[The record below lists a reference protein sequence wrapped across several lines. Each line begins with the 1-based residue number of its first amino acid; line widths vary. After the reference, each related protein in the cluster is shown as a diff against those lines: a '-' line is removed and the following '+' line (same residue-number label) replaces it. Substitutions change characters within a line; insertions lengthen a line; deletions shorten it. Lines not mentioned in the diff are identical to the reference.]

1 MAYIFEEWKKMLE
14 KFQQC
19 VDKGVEEMHQQKAE
33 VQQIKTDIFNRLDRG
48 AYYHDDERIVIS
60 APEIVIGNVDKSG
73 ALNGGYVGT
82 VVIKGS
88 DVSLEGVGE
97 TGRIVSRAPIIHQK
111 AVNPGI
117 DGRENVVCDSSEIVS
132 QACDIVLH
140 SSDAKEEFSQIPIHA
155 GRGGISLHA
164 DQRFNIEAAVTAER
178 RKKQIEDVIKGLDT
192 QSKELK
198 KSVENQKKAVDKFLQ
213 DMIKL
218 AEKEE
223 KLNAPKDHS
232 TFTNLTNISEI
243 HEQIEALLPSVYR
256 STQTFI
262 DLVSELAEVNRRK
275 KALEKEK
282 GAIKTGDDF
291 KKKSTGA
298 SMSVVAESISVATAD
313 GDGNLHT
320 NPGAGIRVKTPRM
333 GLNMHDDQGAL
344 AKDGYFSVSA
354 QNITLDT
361 VNPKDKGKEWPME
374 GKVKIQ
380 SKDIN
385 LEAIDYKMNDKNQL
399 WEKELTKEGKI
410 TMSAKTVEVST
421 ANPKGIERDEKG
433 KLIKGEY
440 QGEGDVIIRSKTVSV
455 ESLDYEVKD
464 GKLSTKALT
473 KDGKLGIRTEKTT
486 VIAADTE
493 GKATGSIN
501 LNAKAVNV
509 KSMDVDKEKL
519 TDAKLAAGSTMTLV
533 SEKMYVGAKSKDVK
547 SKKVQTVSEEIGAFA
562 DKTLETVSEEIG
574 AFADKTLEMQQ
585 GEGKAA
591 VQLDGG
597 NAAVGGSKTQV
608 YGETTINGKTEVKD
622 ELKAPKVVG
631 DSVEAKSAFKSKN
644 ISDGMAMGG
653 ASGGGKLST
662 KLKTEDAPKE

>member
-73 ALNGGYVGT
+73 ALNGSYVGT

-140 SSDAKEEFSQIPIHA
+140 SSDAKGEFSQLPLHA

-164 DQRFNIEAAVTAER
+164 DKKFNIEAAVTAER

-223 KLNAPKDHS
+223 KLNSPKDHS
-232 TFTNLTNISEI
+232 TFTNLTDISKV
-243 HEQIEALLPSVYR
+243 HEQMEALMPSVYR

-275 KALEKEK
+275 NALEKEK

-320 NPGAGIRVKTPRM
+320 NPGAGISVRTPRM

-433 KLIKGEY
+433 KLIKGEFV
-440 QGEGDVIIRSKTVSV
+440 GEGDVIIRSKTVSV

-519 TDAKLAAGSTMTLV
+519 TDSKLAAGSTMTLV

-547 SKKVQTVSEEIGAFA
+547 SKKVQM
-562 DKTLETVSEEIG
+562 VSEEIG

-597 NAAVGGSKTQV
+597 NAAVSGSKTQV

-653 ASGGGKLST
+653 ASGSGKLST

>member
-73 ALNGGYVGT
+73 TLNGGCVGT

-140 SSDAKEEFSQIPIHA
+140 SSDAKDEFSQIPVHA

-178 RKKQIEDVIKGLDT
+178 RKKQIEAIIKGLDT

-198 KSVENQKKAVDKFLQ
+198 KSVEDQKKAVDKFLQ

-223 KLNAPKDHS
+223 KLNAAKDHS
-232 TFTNLTNISEI
+232 TFTNLTDISEI

-291 KKKSTGA
+291 KKKRTGA
-298 SMSVVAESISVATAD
+298 SMSVVAERISVATAD

-320 NPGAGIRVKTPRM
+320 NPEAGISVRTPRM
-333 GLNMHDDQGAL
+333 GLNMHDDEGAL
-344 AKDGYFSVSA
+344 VKDGYFSVSA
-354 QNITLDT
+354 QDITLNT

-433 KLIKGEY
+433 KLIKGEFV
-440 QGEGDVIIRSKTVSV
+440 GEGDVIIRSKTVSV

-486 VIAADTE
+486 VIAADAE

-519 TDAKLAAGSTMTLV
+519 TDSKLAAGSTMTLV

-562 DKTLETVSEEIG
+562 DKTLE
-574 AFADKTLEMQQ
+574 MQQ

-597 NAAVGGSKTQV
+597 NAAVSGSKTQV

>member
-1 MAYIFEEWKKMLE
+1 MAYIFEDWQKLLE

-48 AYYHDDERIVIS
+48 AYYRNDQRIVIS

-73 ALNGGYVGT
+73 ALNGGEMGT
-82 VVIKGS
+82 VIIKGS
-88 DVSLEGVGE
+88 DVALEGVGD

-117 DGRENVVCDSSEIVS
+117 DGRENVVCDMSEIVS

-140 SSDAKEEFSQIPIHA
+140 SSNARDEFSQTPSHA

-164 DQRFNIEAAVTAER
+164 DKQFNIEAAVSAER
-178 RKKQIEDVIKGLDT
+178 RKKQIEDTIKGLEA
-192 QSKELK
+192 QSKNLK
-198 KSVENQKKAVDKFLQ
+198 KDVEAQKKAVDGVLK

-223 KLNAPKDHS
+223 KLNGEKDHS
-232 TFTNLTNISEI
+232 TFTNLTDISEV
-243 HEQIEALLPSVYR
+243 HEQMEALLPSVYH

-262 DLVSELAEVNRRK
+262 ELVSELAEVNRRK

-298 SMSVVAESISVATAD
+298 SMSVIAESISVATTD
-313 GDGNLHT
+313 GDGNLHA
-320 NPGAGIRVKTPRM
+320 NSGAGISVRTPRM
-333 GLNMHDDQGAL
+333 GLSMHDDEGAL
-344 AKDGYFSVSA
+344 VKDGSFSVSA
-354 QNITLDT
+354 ENITLNT
-361 VNPKDKGKEWPME
+361 VNPKDKGKEWPVE
-374 GKVKIQ
+374 GKVKIH
-380 SKDIN
+380 SKDIS
-385 LEAIDYKMNDKNQL
+385 LEAIDYKMNDKNEL
-399 WEKELTKEGKI
+399 WEKELTKDGKI

-433 KLIKGEY
+433 KLTKGEY
-440 QGEGDVIIRSKTVSV
+440 QGEGDVIIRSKSVTV

-464 GKLSTKALT
+464 GKLATKALT
-473 KDGKLGIRTEKTT
+473 KDSKLNIRTEKTA
-486 VIAADTE
+486 VVAADAE

-519 TDAKLAAGSTMTLV
+519 TDSKLAAGSTMTLV
-533 SEKMYVGAKSKDVK
+533 SEKMFVGAKSKDVK
-547 SKKVQTVSEEIGAFA
+547 SKKIQA
-562 DKTLETVSEEIG
+562 VSEEIG

-585 GEGKAA
+585 GDGKAA

-597 NAAVGGSKTQV
+597 NAAVGGDKTQV
-608 YGETTINGKTEVKD
+608 YGGTTINGKTEVKD

-631 DSVEAKSAFKSKN
+631 DSVEAKSAFKSPN
-644 ISDGMAMGG
+644 ISDGMGGG
-653 ASGGGKLST
+653 AGGGGGKLST
-662 KLKTEDAPKE
+662 KLKSEDAPKES

>member
-73 ALNGGYVGT
+73 TLNGGCVGS
-82 VVIKGS
+82 VVIKGG

-140 SSDAKEEFSQIPIHA
+140 SSDAKDEFSQIPVHA

-178 RKKQIEDVIKGLDT
+178 RKKQIEAIIKGLDT

-198 KSVENQKKAVDKFLQ
+198 KSVEDQKKAVDKFLQ

-223 KLNAPKDHS
+223 KLNAAKDHS
-232 TFTNLTNISEI
+232 TFTNLTDISEI

-291 KKKSTGA
+291 KKKRTGA
-298 SMSVVAESISVATAD
+298 SMSVVAERISVATAD

-320 NPGAGIRVKTPRM
+320 NPEAGISVRTPRM
-333 GLNMHDDQGAL
+333 GLNMHDDEGAL
-344 AKDGYFSVSA
+344 VKDGYFSVSA
-354 QNITLDT
+354 QDITLNT

-433 KLIKGEY
+433 KLTKGEFV
-440 QGEGDVIIRSKTVSV
+440 GEGDVIIRSKTVTV

-464 GKLSTKALT
+464 GKLKTKALT
-473 KDGKLGIRTEKTT
+473 KDSKLGIRTEKTT
-486 VIAADTE
+486 VMAADAE

-501 LNAKAVNV
+501 LNAKAVSV

-519 TDAKLAAGSTMTLV
+519 TDNKLAAGSTMTLV
-533 SEKMYVGAKSKDVK
+533 SEKMYVGAKSKDIK
-547 SKKVQTVSEEIGAFA
+547 SKKLQAVSEEIGAFA
-562 DKTLETVSEEIG
+562 DKTLEI
-574 AFADKTLEMQQ
+574 QQ
-585 GEGKAA
+585 GDGKAA

-597 NAAVGGSKTQV
+597 KAAVGGDKTQV

-631 DSVEAKSAFKSKN
+631 DSVEAKSAFKSPN
-644 ISDGMAMGG
+644 IKDGMGGG
-653 ASGGGKLST
+653 AGGGGGKLST

>member
-1 MAYIFEEWKKMLE
+1 MAYIFEEWKTMLE

-48 AYYHDDERIVIS
+48 AYYHDDQRIVIS

-73 ALNGGYVGT
+73 ALNGGESGT
-82 VVIKGS
+82 VIIKGS
-88 DVSLEGVGE
+88 DVALEGVGE

-117 DGRENVVCDSSEIVS
+117 DGRENVVCSMSEIVS

-140 SSDAKEEFSQIPIHA
+140 SSDAKDEFSQVPSHA

-164 DQRFNIEAAVTAER
+164 DKQFNIEAAVSAEQ
-178 RKKQIEDVIKGLDT
+178 RKKQIEATIKDLDT
-192 QSKELK
+192 RSKDLK
-198 KSVENQKKAVDKFLQ
+198 KGVEAQKKDVDGILKN
-213 DMIKL
+213 MIDLIK
-218 AEKEE
+218 KEE
-223 KLNAPKDHS
+223 KLNGGKDYS
-232 TFTNLTNISEI
+232 TFTNLTGITEL
-243 HEQIEALLPSVYR
+243 HEQMEALLPAVYR

-291 KKKSTGA
+291 KKKTTGA
-298 SMSVVAESISVATAD
+298 SMSVVAENISVATAD

-320 NPGAGIRVKTPRM
+320 NVGAGISVRTPRM
-333 GLNMHDDQGAL
+333 GMSMHDDQGAL
-344 AKDGYFSVSA
+344 AKDGFFTVSA
-354 QNITLDT
+354 QDITLNT
-361 VNPKDKGKEWPME
+361 VNPKDKGKEWPVE

-385 LEAIDYKMNDKNQL
+385 LEAIDYKMNDKCQL

-421 ANPKGIERDEKG
+421 ANPKDIERDEKG
-433 KLIKGEY
+433 KLSKGEFV
-440 QGEGDVIIRSKTVSV
+440 GEGDVIIRSKTVTV

-464 GKLSTKALT
+464 GKLTTKALT
-473 KDGKLGIRTEKTT
+473 KDSKLNIRTEKTA
-486 VIAADTE
+486 VVAADAE

-519 TDAKLAAGSTMTLV
+519 TDDKLAAGSTMTLV

-562 DKTLETVSEEIG
+562 DKTLEI
-574 AFADKTLEMQQ
+574 QQ
-585 GEGKAA
+585 GDGKAA

-597 NAAVGGSKTQV
+597 NASVGGSKTQV
-608 YGETTINGKTEVKD
+608 FGATTINGKTEVKD

-653 ASGGGKLST
+653 GGGGGSLST

>member
-73 ALNGGYVGT
+73 TLNGGCVGS

-140 SSDAKEEFSQIPIHA
+140 SSDAKDEFSQIPVHA

-178 RKKQIEDVIKGLDT
+178 RKKQIEAIIKGLDT

-198 KSVENQKKAVDKFLQ
+198 KSVEDQKKAVDKFLQ

-232 TFTNLTNISEI
+232 TFTNLTDISEI

-291 KKKSTGA
+291 KKKTTGA

-320 NPGAGIRVKTPRM
+320 NLEAGISVRTPRM
-333 GLNMHDDQGAL
+333 GLNMHDDEGAL

-354 QNITLDT
+354 QDITLNT

-433 KLIKGEY
+433 KLTKGEFV
-440 QGEGDVIIRSKTVSV
+440 GEGDVIIRSKTVTL

-473 KDGKLGIRTEKTT
+473 KDSKLGIRTEKTT
-486 VIAADTE
+486 VIAADAE

-501 LNAKAVNV
+501 LNAKAVSV

-519 TDAKLAAGSTMTLV
+519 TDDKLAAGSTMTLV
-533 SEKMYVGAKSKDVK
+533 SEKMYVGAKSKDIK
-547 SKKVQTVSEEIGAFA
+547 SKKIQAMSEEIGAFA
-562 DKTLETVSEEIG
+562 DKTLEI
-574 AFADKTLEMQQ
+574 QQ
-585 GEGKAA
+585 GDGKAA

-597 NAAVGGSKTQV
+597 NAAVGGGKTQV

-653 ASGGGKLST
+653 GGGGGSLST

>member
-1 MAYIFEEWKKMLE
+1 MAYIFEDWQKLLE

-48 AYYHDDERIVIS
+48 AYYRNDQRIVIS

-73 ALNGGYVGT
+73 ALNGGEMGT
-82 VVIKGS
+82 VIIKGS
-88 DVSLEGVGE
+88 DVALEGVGD

-117 DGRENVVCDSSEIVS
+117 DGRENVVCDMSEIVS

-140 SSDAKEEFSQIPIHA
+140 SSDARDEFSQTPSHA

-164 DQRFNIEAAVTAER
+164 DKQFNIEAAVSAER
-178 RKKQIEDVIKGLDT
+178 RKKQIEDTIKGLEA
-192 QSKELK
+192 QSKNLK
-198 KSVENQKKAVDKFLQ
+198 KDVEAQKKAVDGVLK

-223 KLNAPKDHS
+223 KLNGEKDHS
-232 TFTNLTNISEI
+232 TFTNLTDISEV
-243 HEQIEALLPSVYR
+243 HEQMEALLPSVYH

-262 DLVSELAEVNRRK
+262 ELVSELAEVNRRK

-298 SMSVVAESISVATAD
+298 SMSVIAESISVATTD
-313 GDGNLHT
+313 GDGNLHA
-320 NPGAGIRVKTPRM
+320 NSGAGISVRTPRM
-333 GLNMHDDQGAL
+333 GLSMHDDEGAL
-344 AKDGYFSVSA
+344 VKDGSFSVSA
-354 QNITLDT
+354 ENITLNT
-361 VNPKDKGKEWPME
+361 VNPKDKGKEWPVE
-374 GKVKIQ
+374 GKVKIH
-380 SKDIN
+380 SKDIS
-385 LEAIDYKMNDKNQL
+385 LEAIDYKMNDKNEL
-399 WEKELTKEGKI
+399 WEKELTKDGKI

-433 KLIKGEY
+433 KLTKGEY
-440 QGEGDVIIRSKTVSV
+440 QGEGDVIIRSKSVTV

-464 GKLSTKALT
+464 GKLATKALT
-473 KDGKLGIRTEKTT
+473 KDSKLNIRTEKTA
-486 VIAADTE
+486 VVAADAE

-519 TDAKLAAGSTMTLV
+519 TDSKLAAGSTMTLV
-533 SEKMYVGAKSKDVK
+533 SEKMFVGAKSKDVK
-547 SKKVQTVSEEIGAFA
+547 SKKIQA
-562 DKTLETVSEEIG
+562 VSEEIG

-585 GEGKAA
+585 GDGKAA

-597 NAAVGGSKTQV
+597 NAAVGGDKTQI
-608 YGETTINGKTEVKD
+608 YGGTTINGKTEVKD

-631 DSVEAKSAFKSKN
+631 DSVEAKSAFKSPN
-644 ISDGMAMGG
+644 ISDGMGGG
-653 ASGGGKLST
+653 AGGGGGKLST
-662 KLKTEDAPKE
+662 KLKSEDAPKES

>member
-1 MAYIFEEWKKMLE
+1 MAYIFEEWKTLLD

-48 AYYHDDERIVIS
+48 AYYRNEQRIVIS

-73 ALNGGYVGT
+73 ALNGGEMGT
-82 VVIKGS
+82 VIIKGS

-97 TGRIVSRAPIIHQK
+97 AGRIQSRAPIIHQK

-117 DGRENVVCDSSEIVS
+117 DGRENVVCNTSEIVS

-140 SSDAKEEFSQIPIHA
+140 SSDAKDEFSQTPAHA

-164 DQRFNIEAAVTAER
+164 DKRFNIEAAVSAEL
-178 RKKQIEDVIKGLDT
+178 RKKQIEDTIKELDT
-192 QSKELK
+192 QSKNLK
-198 KSVENQKKAVDKFLQ
+198 KSVETQKKAVDDVLKN
-213 DMIKL
+213 MIKL
-218 AEKEE
+218 VKKEE
-223 KLNAPKDHS
+223 KLNGEKDYS
-232 TFTNLTNISEI
+232 TFTNLTDISEV
-243 HEQIEALLPSVYR
+243 HEQMEALLPSVYR

-262 DLVSELAEVNRRK
+262 ELVSELAEVNRRK

-320 NPGAGIRVKTPRM
+320 NDVAGISVRTPRM
-333 GLNMHDDQGAL
+333 GMSMHDDEGAL
-344 AKDGYFSVSA
+344 VKDGFFSVSA
-354 QNITLDT
+354 QDISLNT

-374 GKVKIQ
+374 GQVKIQ
-380 SKDIN
+380 SKDIS
-385 LEAIDYKMNDKNQL
+385 LEAIDYKMNDKGKL

-433 KLIKGEY
+433 KLTKGEY
-440 QGEGDVIIRSKTVSV
+440 LGEGDVIIRSKGVTV
-455 ESLDYEVKD
+455 ESLDY
-464 GKLSTKALT
+464 
-473 KDGKLGIRTEKTT
+473 
-486 VIAADTE
+486 
-493 GKATGSIN
+493 KATGSIN

-519 TDAKLAAGSTMTLV
+519 TDSKLAAGSTMTLV
-533 SEKMYVGAKSKDVK
+533 SEKMYVGSKSKDIK

-562 DKTLETVSEEIG
+562 DKTLE
-574 AFADKTLEMQQ
+574 MQQ
-585 GEGKAA
+585 GDGKAA

-597 NAAVGGSKTQV
+597 NAAVGGDKTQV

-631 DSVEAKSAFKSKN
+631 DSVEVKSAFKSPN
-644 ISDGMAMGG
+644 IKDGMGGG
-653 ASGGGKLST
+653 AGGGGGKLST

>member
-1 MAYIFEEWKKMLE
+1 MLE

-48 AYYHDDERIVIS
+48 SYYRDDQRIVIS

-73 ALNGGYVGT
+73 ALNGGEMGT
-82 VVIKGS
+82 VIIKGS
-88 DVSLEGVGE
+88 DVALEGVGA

-117 DGRENVVCDSSEIVS
+117 DGRENVVCNTSEIVS

-140 SSDAKEEFSQIPIHA
+140 SSDAKDEFSQTPLHA

-164 DQRFNIEAAVTAER
+164 DQRFSIEAAVTAER
-178 RKKQIEDVIKGLDT
+178 RKKQIEDTIKDLEE
-192 QSKELK
+192 QSKNLK
-198 KSVENQKKAVDKFLQ
+198 KNVEDQKKAVDKFLQ

-218 AEKEE
+218 AQKEE
-223 KLNAPKDHS
+223 KLNDKKDHS
-232 TFTNLTNISEI
+232 TFTNLTDISEI
-243 HEQIEALLPSVYR
+243 HGQMEALLPSVYR
-256 STQTFI
+256 STQAFI
-262 DLVSELAEVNRRK
+262 ELVSELAEVNRRK

-282 GAIKTGDDF
+282 GTIKTGDDF

-298 SMSVVAESISVATAD
+298 SMSVVAERISVATAD

-320 NPGAGIRVKTPRM
+320 NPGACISVRTPRM

-344 AKDGYFSVSA
+344 VKDGYFSVSA
-354 QNITLDT
+354 KDITFNT
-361 VNPKDKGKEWPME
+361 VNPKDQGKEWPME

-440 QGEGDVIIRSKTVSV
+440 QGEGDVIIRSKTVTV

-519 TDAKLAAGSTMTLV
+519 TDSKLAAGSTMTLV

-562 DKTLETVSEEIG
+562 DKTLE
-574 AFADKTLEMQQ
+574 MQQ

-597 NAAVGGSKTQV
+597 NAAVSGSKTQV

-662 KLKTEDAPKE
+662 KLKNEDAPKE

>member
-1 MAYIFEEWKKMLE
+1 MAYIFEEWKTMLE

-48 AYYHDDERIVIS
+48 TYYHDDQRIVIS

-73 ALNGGYVGT
+73 ALNGGESGT
-82 VVIKGS
+82 VIIKGS
-88 DVSLEGVGE
+88 DVALEGVGE

-117 DGRENVVCDSSEIVS
+117 DGRENVVCSMSEIVS

-140 SSDAKEEFSQIPIHA
+140 SSDAKDEFSQVPSHA

-164 DQRFNIEAAVTAER
+164 DKQFNIEAAVSAEQ
-178 RKKQIEDVIKGLDT
+178 RKKQIEATINELDT
-192 QSKELK
+192 QSKDLK
-198 KSVENQKKAVDKFLQ
+198 TSVEAQKKDVDGILKE
-213 DMIKL
+213 MIDLVK
-218 AEKEE
+218 KEE
-223 KLNAPKDHS
+223 KLNGEKDYS
-232 TFTNLTNISEI
+232 TFTNLTGITEL
-243 HEQIEALLPSVYR
+243 HEQMEALLPAVYR

-262 DLVSELAEVNRRK
+262 DLVAELAEVNRRK

-282 GAIKTGDDF
+282 GAIKIGDDF
-291 KKKSTGA
+291 KKKTTGA
-298 SMSVVAESISVATAD
+298 SMSVVAENISVATAD

-320 NPGAGIRVKTPRM
+320 NVGAGISVRTPRM
-333 GLNMHDDQGAL
+333 GMSMHDDQGAL
-344 AKDGYFSVSA
+344 AKDGFFTVSA
-354 QNITLDT
+354 QNITLNT

-433 KLIKGEY
+433 KLTKGEFV
-440 QGEGDVIIRSKTVSV
+440 GEGDVIIRSKTVTV

-464 GKLSTKALT
+464 GKLKTKALT
-473 KDGKLGIRTEKTT
+473 KDSKLGIRTEKTT
-486 VIAADTE
+486 VMAADAE

-501 LNAKAVNV
+501 LNAKAVSV

-519 TDAKLAAGSTMTLV
+519 TDNKLAAGSTMTLV
-533 SEKMYVGAKSKDVK
+533 SEKMYVGAKSKDIK
-547 SKKVQTVSEEIGAFA
+547 SKKLQAVSEEIGAFA
-562 DKTLETVSEEIG
+562 DKTLEI
-574 AFADKTLEMQQ
+574 QQ
-585 GEGKAA
+585 GDGKAA

-597 NAAVGGSKTQV
+597 KAAVGGDKTQV

-631 DSVEAKSAFKSKN
+631 DSVEAKSAFKSPN
-644 ISDGMAMGG
+644 IKDGMGG
-653 ASGGGKLST
+653 GSGGGGGSLST

>member
-73 ALNGGYVGT
+73 TLNGGCVGS

-140 SSDAKEEFSQIPIHA
+140 SSDAKDEFSQIPVHA

-178 RKKQIEDVIKGLDT
+178 RKKQIEAIIKGLDT

-198 KSVENQKKAVDKFLQ
+198 KSVEDQKKAVDKFLQ

-223 KLNAPKDHS
+223 KLNAAKDHS
-232 TFTNLTNISEI
+232 TFTNLTDISEI

-298 SMSVVAESISVATAD
+298 SMSVVAERISVATAD

-320 NPGAGIRVKTPRM
+320 NPEAGISVRTPRM
-333 GLNMHDDQGAL
+333 GLNMHDDEGAL
-344 AKDGYFSVSA
+344 VKDGYFSVSA
-354 QNITLDT
+354 QDITLNT

-433 KLIKGEY
+433 KLTKGEFV
-440 QGEGDVIIRSKTVSV
+440 GEGDVIIRSKTVTV

-464 GKLSTKALT
+464 GKLKTKALT
-473 KDGKLGIRTEKTT
+473 KDSKLGIRTEKTT
-486 VIAADTE
+486 VMAADAE

-501 LNAKAVNV
+501 LNAKAVSV

-519 TDAKLAAGSTMTLV
+519 TDNKLAAGSTMTLV
-533 SEKMYVGAKSKDVK
+533 SEKMYVGAKSKDIK
-547 SKKVQTVSEEIGAFA
+547 SKKLQAVSEEIGAFA
-562 DKTLETVSEEIG
+562 DKTLEI
-574 AFADKTLEMQQ
+574 QQ
-585 GEGKAA
+585 GDGKAV

-631 DSVEAKSAFKSKN
+631 DSVEAKSAFKSPN
-644 ISDGMAMGG
+644 IKDGMGGG
-653 ASGGGKLST
+653 AGGGGGKLST

>member
-73 ALNGGYVGT
+73 TLNGDYVGT

-140 SSDAKEEFSQIPIHA
+140 SSDAKDEFSQIPVHA

-178 RKKQIEDVIKGLDT
+178 RKKQIEAIIKGLDT

-198 KSVENQKKAVDKFLQ
+198 KSVEDQKKAVDKFLQ

-223 KLNAPKDHS
+223 KLNAAKDHS
-232 TFTNLTNISEI
+232 TFTNLTDISEI

-298 SMSVVAESISVATAD
+298 SMSVVAERISVATAD

-320 NPGAGIRVKTPRM
+320 NPEAGISVRTPRM
-333 GLNMHDDQGAL
+333 GLNMHDDEGAL
-344 AKDGYFSVSA
+344 VKDGYFSVSA
-354 QNITLDT
+354 QDITLNT

-433 KLIKGEY
+433 KLTKGEFV
-440 QGEGDVIIRSKTVSV
+440 GEGDVIIRSKTVTV

-464 GKLSTKALT
+464 GKLKTKALT
-473 KDGKLGIRTEKTT
+473 KDSKLGIRTEKTT
-486 VIAADTE
+486 VMAADAE

-501 LNAKAVNV
+501 LNAKAVSV

-519 TDAKLAAGSTMTLV
+519 TDNKLAAGSTMTLV
-533 SEKMYVGAKSKDVK
+533 SEKMYVGAKSKDIK
-547 SKKVQTVSEEIGAFA
+547 SKKLQAVSEEIGAFA
-562 DKTLETVSEEIG
+562 DKTLEI
-574 AFADKTLEMQQ
+574 QQ
-585 GEGKAA
+585 GDGKAA

-597 NAAVGGSKTQV
+597 KAAVGGDKTQV

-631 DSVEAKSAFKSKN
+631 DSVEAKSAFKSPN
-644 ISDGMAMGG
+644 IKDGMGGG
-653 ASGGGKLST
+653 AGGGGGKLST

>member
-73 ALNGGYVGT
+73 ALNGSYVGT

-344 AKDGYFSVSA
+344 VKDGYFSVSA
-354 QNITLDT
+354 KDITFNT
-361 VNPKDKGKEWPME
+361 VNPKDQGKEWPME

-433 KLIKGEY
+433 KLIKGEFV
-440 QGEGDVIIRSKTVSV
+440 GEGDVIIRSKTVSV

-486 VIAADTE
+486 VMAADTE

-519 TDAKLAAGSTMTLV
+519 TDSKLAAGSTMTLV
-533 SEKMYVGAKSKDVK
+533 SEKMYVGAKSKDIK
-547 SKKVQTVSEEIGAFA
+547 SKKVQM
-562 DKTLETVSEEIG
+562 VSEEIG

-653 ASGGGKLST
+653 ASGSGKLST

>member
-73 ALNGGYVGT
+73 TLNGGCVGS

-140 SSDAKEEFSQIPIHA
+140 SSDAKDEFSQIPVHA

-164 DQRFNIEAAVTAER
+164 DQRFNIEAAVTAEW
-178 RKKQIEDVIKGLDT
+178 RKKQIEAIIKGLDT

-198 KSVENQKKAVDKFLQ
+198 KSVEDQKKAVDKFLQ

-232 TFTNLTNISEI
+232 TFTNLTDISEI

-291 KKKSTGA
+291 KKKTTGA

-320 NPGAGIRVKTPRM
+320 NLEAGISVRTPRM
-333 GLNMHDDQGAL
+333 GLNMHDDEGAL

-354 QNITLDT
+354 QDITLNT

-433 KLIKGEY
+433 KLTKGEFV
-440 QGEGDVIIRSKTVSV
+440 GEGDVIIRSKTVTL

-473 KDGKLGIRTEKTT
+473 KDSKLGIRTEKTT
-486 VIAADTE
+486 VIAADAE

-519 TDAKLAAGSTMTLV
+519 TDDKLAAGSTMTLV
-533 SEKMYVGAKSKDVK
+533 SEKMYVGAKSKDIK
-547 SKKVQTVSEEIGAFA
+547 SKKIQAMSEEIGAFA
-562 DKTLETVSEEIG
+562 DKTLEI
-574 AFADKTLEMQQ
+574 QQ
-585 GEGKAA
+585 GDGKAA

-597 NAAVGGSKTQV
+597 NAAVGGGKTQV

-653 ASGGGKLST
+653 GGGGGSLST